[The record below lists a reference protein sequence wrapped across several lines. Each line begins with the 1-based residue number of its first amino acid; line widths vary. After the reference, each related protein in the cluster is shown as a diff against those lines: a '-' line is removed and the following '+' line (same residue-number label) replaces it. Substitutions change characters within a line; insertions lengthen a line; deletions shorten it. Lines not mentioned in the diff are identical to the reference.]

1 MMSEIVNSEIV
12 RSVKE
17 PGTRKQEPG
26 DSRTKPVGQGKS
38 KKEKVIAKVS

>member
-1 MMSEIVNSEIV
+1 MNSEIV

-38 KKEKVIAKVS
+38 KKEKAWIVMNVEC